1 MTKSISDTTRL
12 RPAFCLEHFG
22 LPRKTKGEGREANC
36 RIDVSARSEVG
47 GGARRGGDREE
58 VVGREVNC
66 PFDVSARAEVGA
78 GASSARGK
86 WGQG

>member
-78 GASSARGK
+78 GARG
-86 WGQG
+86 